1 MIKKIPLFLFCFF
14 YGLIAEAQIHQD
26 LHFDVYST
34 EYVKI
39 QRGLSQ
45 NSINC
50 MLEDRNGF
58 IWIGTWDGLNR
69 FDGYD
74 FVIYKPGFSDMN
86 HDISNETVNVLLE
99 DHDGNIWVGTD
110 EGLNVFHPSKME
122 FAVYYIDTVNKPS
135 MGENR
140 ILALAS
146 GKRNELWVGTDNGLY
161 VFHKERKEFRLIPFP
176 KDILLKKQLSIFSL
190 HLSENSDKIWVG
202 TNLGLFRFD
211 INSYRYKAITRS
223 VSTFPSRHVTTVIED
238 SRKNLWVGTQQGLY
252 VINYQNG
259 DVRHFHQHNSI
270 LESNSILS
278 LMEDQGGLVWVG
290 TGGGG
295 VVNVNLQD
303 GSFYAFGN
311 DDEIFHGLSNNYIY
325 SLMQSRNGSVW
336 IGTWRGLNKFDPGQ
350 FRFTHISYG
359 EGAHS
364 LNTNM
369 IWSFLEIS
377 PDVIW
382 IGTEKGVNVYNRKQ
396 RKFTYNTISSGRSP
410 HPVSDKIRAMFKD
423 SRGRYWVGT
432 FDAGLVCYNPVTGTK
447 MHFESKPPGKK
458 GNLSGNSVWGITED
472 DENSIWVAT
481 SGGATRIF
489 SHDSVV
495 HYFHDPGDTLSV
507 SQEELYGVFKDSK
520 NNIWFSSFS
529 GIDIFNRNKN
539 GFDRFG
545 KGLSEENMLRTNRI
559 LSVFEDSKGNYW
571 FATMGEGVSK
581 FDPVTS
587 VMITINMRDGLANNT
602 AYNFVEDKNGNIW
615 VTTNHGI
622 SKINPENL
630 NIWNF
635 DVRDGIQ
642 GHEFNLGAALGLS
655 TGEIIVGGMNG
666 INIFNPEQLQ
676 ENVYEPM
683 IYITKFSIYNEK
695 KLDLLIHNDVIHL
708 KWNENYFS
716 FEFAALDYTNPK
728 KINYAYRLEGFDNDW
743 NYVPSDRRY
752 ADYTNVPPGK
762 YFFRVRSTNSDG
774 LWSTQELSIEIIVR
788 APFWKTLWFKIFAA
802 LILTFLIWYTVN
814 NQIRKIRKKQEIERK
829 IFESEKTVFELEQK
843 VLHLQMNPHFLF
855 NTLNSIQ
862 SFIMKNE
869 TDNAVE
875 YLSKFSKLMRLM
887 LLTSRASNVVLSDE
901 LKLLQLYLEIESLRF
916 DFVFHYQIRID
927 PDIEEEFTA
936 IPPQMVQPLIE
947 NSIKHG
953 LLFKEGDGLV
963 EVFFKQY
970 EEFIEITVT
979 DNGIGRGK
987 AAEIQERKKLTV
999 TNQGIAITKER
1010 LSIFNRQKGTRIY
1023 SLEYTDLYDTGGKPS
1038 GTKAVLKV
1046 PFIDV

>member
-1 MIKKIPLFLFCFF
+1 MINKIFLFLFCLF
-14 YGLIAEAQIHQD
+14 YGFITEAQKYQD
-26 LHFDVYST
+26 VHFDVYST
-34 EYVKI
+34 EYIKI

-74 FVIYKPGFSDMN
+74 FVIYKPGLSDKN
-86 HDISNETVNVLLE
+86 YDISNETVNVLLE
-99 DHDGNIWVGTD
+99 DDDGNIWVGTD
-110 EGLNVFHPSKME
+110 EGLNVFHPAEME
-122 FAVYYIDTVNKPS
+122 FTVYYIDTVNKPT

-140 ILALAS
+140 ILSLVT
-146 GKRNELWVGTDNGLY
+146 GKKNELWVGTDNGLY
-161 VFHKERKEFRLIPFP
+161 VFHTERQEFVLIPFP
-176 KDILLKKQLSIFSL
+176 SDILLKKQLTIFSL
-190 HLSENSDKIWVG
+190 YRSFNSEQIWVG
-202 TNLGLFRFD
+202 TNLGLYRFD
-211 INSYRYKAITRS
+211 INTYKYTALSRS
-223 VSTFPSRHVTTVIED
+223 FASLSDARVTSLLED
-238 SRKNLWVGTQQGLY
+238 SRGNVWIGTQMGLF
-252 VINYQNG
+252 VIDASTG
-259 DVRHFHQHNSI
+259 DIRHFHQNNSI
-270 LESNSILS
+270 LESNNILS
-278 LMEDQGGLVWVG
+278 IMEDQSRLIWIG

-295 VVNVNLQD
+295 VVNVDLQD
-303 GSFYAFGN
+303 GRFYSFGN
-311 DDEIFHGLSNNYIY
+311 DDEIFFGLSNNYIY
-325 SLMQSRNGSVW
+325 SLMQSGNGSVW

-350 FRFTHISYG
+350 FRFTHITYG
-359 EGAHS
+359 EGIHS

-396 RKFTYNTISSGRSP
+396 RKFTYNTISSGRSL
-410 HPVSDKIRAMFKD
+410 HPFSDKIRAMFLD
-423 SRGRYWVGT
+423 SRGRYWIGT
-432 FDAGLVCYNPVTGTK
+432 FEAGLVCYDPATGTR
-447 MHFESKPPGKK
+447 MFFESKVAGQK
-458 GNLSGNSVWGITED
+458 GNLSGNSIWGITED
-472 DENSIWVAT
+472 DDQSVWVAT
-481 SGGATRIF
+481 SGGASRIF
-489 SHDSVV
+489 GHDSIIN
-495 HYFHDPGDTLSV
+495 YYHDPGDTMSI
-507 SQEELYGVFKDSK
+507 SQGEMYGVYKDSK

-529 GIDIFNRNKN
+529 GVDIFNREDNS
-539 GFDRFG
+539 FDKFG
-545 KGLSEENMLRTNRI
+545 KGLGEENRLKTNRI
-559 LSVFEDSKGNYW
+559 LSVFEDTKGNYW

-581 FDPVTS
+581 FNPVTGEM
-587 VMITINMRDGLANNT
+587 VTINMKEGLPNNT
-602 AYNFVEDKNGNIW
+602 AYNFVEDKNGSIW

-622 SKINPENL
+622 SKINPENM

-666 INIFNPEQLQ
+666 INIFNPEHLQ

-683 IYITKFSIYNEK
+683 IYITKFSVYNEWK
-695 KLDLLIHNDVIHL
+695 FDLLKDNDVVHL

-716 FEFAALDYTNPK
+716 FEFAALDYSNPK
-728 KINYAYRLEGFDNDW
+728 KINYAYMLEGFDNDW

-774 LWSTQELSIEIIVR
+774 LWSTKELSIEIIVR
-788 APFWKTLWFKIFAA
+788 APFWKTLWFKIVAA

-814 NQIRKIRKKQEIERK
+814 NQIRKIRKKQEIDRK

-887 LLTSRASNVVLSDE
+887 LLTSRASNVVLADE
-901 LKLLQLYLEIESLRF
+901 LKLLQLYLDIESLRF

-970 EEFIEITVT
+970 EDYIEITVT
-979 DNGIGRGK
+979 DNGIGRAR
-987 AAEIQERKKLTV
+987 AAEIQERKRLTV
-999 TNQGIAITKER
+999 TNQGIAITRER
-1010 LSIFNRQKGTRIY
+1010 LSIFNRQKGRRIY
-1023 SLEYTDLYDTGGKPS
+1023 SLEYTDLFGQDGKPS
-1038 GTKAVLKV
+1038 GTKAVLKIPYV
-1046 PFIDV
+1046 DV